1 MPKKYVGQM
10 TGTLKKRNKEHFNWC
25 QKKFKRQILKT
36 TKKNDGMAFH
46 HHSTGHNINFDDTE
60 IIAEEKCYWRRLII
74 EGLEI
79 KRLGE
84 NRANRNTG
92 FEIHECWD
100 PILEKLK
107 P

>member
-1 MPKKYVGQM
+1 MYIQIYIYIYVSKYKYTYMYIYISV
-10 TGTLKKRNKEHFNWC
+10 
-25 QKKFKRQILKT
+25 
-36 TKKNDGMAFH
+36 
-46 HHSTGHNINFDDTE
+46 TGHNINFDDTE

-79 KRLGE
+79 KILGE